1 MATKCKSKKE
11 WIAGAVQRP
20 GVFSAAARKAG
31 MTVSAYA
38 RFVLKKGSKASAR
51 RKKQA
56 VLAQTFARMA
66 GKRKTASRK
75 KR

>member
-1 MATKCKSKKE
+1 MATKRKSTSK
-11 WIAGAVQRP
+11 WIQGAVKRP
-20 GVFSAAARKAG
+20 GAFSAAAKRAG
-31 MTVSAYA
+31 MTVPAYA

-56 VLAQTFARMA
+56 VLAQTFAKMA
-66 GKRKTASRK
+66 GKKKTASRK